1 MHPAYFRC
9 RRPRLQ
15 GWRILIVED
24 EPLVARLLKD
34 EILEA
39 GAGVIGPAGSVEDA
53 LLLIDAAAVNG
64 GLNAAVLDINLDGA
78 VVLPV
83 ADHLASLGVP
93 FLFATGYGES
103 CDRGLHTAMPV
114 LAKPFGPH
122 TLLSMLSDLAMRR

>member
-15 GWRILIVED
+15 GLRILIVED
-24 EPLVARLLKD
+24 EPLVARLMKD
-34 EILEA
+34 ELLEA
-39 GAGVIGPAGSVEDA
+39 GAGVIGPAGSVEHA
-53 LLLIDAAAVNG
+53 LLLIDAAAADR
-64 GLNAAVLDINLDGA
+64 GLDAAVLDFNLDGV

-83 ADHLASLGVP
+83 ADHLAALGVP
-93 FLFATGYGES
+93 FLFATGYGEG

-122 TLLSMLSDLAMRR
+122 TLLSALSGLAVRR